1 MRIGIRVSCM
11 KSVRGTQAPASVPAA
26 LGIGGGTSP
35 GGKMMPEPRSKATPA
50 RTWRRLMAVSQSGPP
65 PWEWV
70 TRMPGPTLVT
80 RGSGRGFTGIW
91 QDT

>member
-1 MRIGIRVSCM
+1 
-11 KSVRGTQAPASVPAA
+11 
-26 LGIGGGTSP
+26 
-35 GGKMMPEPRSKATPA
+35 MMPEPRSKATPA